1 MWGERV
7 IAAPR
12 RNPAPQGPGAGV
24 SQAQPQAFSSSPG
37 AQGQAP
43 IRAVFV
49 GRHRLLPTQETALK
63 ELNIDIVKTV
73 ENLPNDIQQLRQ
85 LLRDLRAQADAIV
98 TVALPINLLIEIKK
112 CRLQG
117 VCI

>member
-1 MWGERV
+1 
-7 IAAPR
+7 
-12 RNPAPQGPGAGV
+12 
-24 SQAQPQAFSSSPG
+24 
-37 AQGQAP
+37 
-43 IRAVFV
+43 V